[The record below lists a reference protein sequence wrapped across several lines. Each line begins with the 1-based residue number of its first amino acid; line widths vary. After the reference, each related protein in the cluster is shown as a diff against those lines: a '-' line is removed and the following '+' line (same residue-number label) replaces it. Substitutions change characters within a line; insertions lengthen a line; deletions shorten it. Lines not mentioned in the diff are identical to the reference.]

1 MKYRARRKGVRLW
14 GLVLGLLSLVMLWT
28 TVQPAQAEDLEELLV
43 QVGEKYAVGYS
54 SPFIHAFG
62 ANQNAGMYQTAH
74 IPWGGITFGFGVKVM
89 ATRLSDDDQT
99 FSVNLENVELGDY
112 DPAWAG
118 YTGNVVMS
126 GPTIFGDTDTNGHL
140 TGYYNGLPVFDQET
154 IPGLVDTKFVPLA
167 APEAYLGGVFG
178 LKATVRYLPEV
189 DLGDYGKTKF
199 LGYGVQWSPNGLI
212 EGLPVDLMV
221 GFFTQELDV
230 GSLIETNAKTY
241 FLGASKKFSVLRVYG
256 GFAKDE
262 SDMTV
267 SYTEESTGT
276 AIDFGV
282 DGVQE
287 SHLTIG
293 VGLPIG
299 LNVEMNAGDLVTYS
313 AGLMLGF

>member
-1 MKYRARRKGVRLW
+1 MRFLAM
-14 GLVLGLLSLVMLWT
+14 GLLALAFMT
-28 TVQPAQAEDLEELLV
+28 MIVQPAQAEDLEELLV
-43 QVGEKYAVGYS
+43 QVGETYATGYS

-62 ANQNAGMYQTAH
+62 ANQNSGMYQTAH

-89 ATRLSDDDQT
+89 ATNLNEDDQN
-99 FSVNLENVELGDY
+99 FSVNLENVDLGAY
-112 DPAWAG
+112 DSAWAG
-118 YTGNVVMS
+118 RTGDVVMS
-126 GPTIFGDTDTNGHL
+126 GPTIFGDTETDGMV
-140 TGYYNGLPVFDQET
+140 TGYYNGLPVFQNET
-154 IPGLVDTKFVPLA
+154 IPGLVDTKYVPLA

-199 LGYGVQWSPNGLI
+199 LGYGLQWSPNGI
-212 EGLPVDLMV
+212 VQGLPVDVMV

-241 FLGASKKFSVLRVYG
+241 FIGASKSFPVATVYG

-267 SYTEESTGT
+267 SYTEETSGT
-276 AIDFGV
+276 AINFSV

-287 SHLTIG
+287 SHMTL
-293 VGLPIG
+293 GLSLNFLMG
-299 LNVEMNAGDLVTYS
+299 LNVEVNKGDLVTYS
-313 AGLMLGF
+313 GGLMFGF